1 MEQGSYCGSRGA
13 GGVSSLTLH
22 ILAMAFML
30 CDHIWATLVAGQDWL
45 TCVGRL
51 ASPIFAFLLVEGFF
65 HTRDLRR
72 YVLRL
77 LLLALLSEIPFDLMY
92 AGTPFFP
99 FHQNVIWTFLIA
111 LFCMWVIE
119 RAKGRGSLWLT
130 ALAAAGMSLAGW
142 LAGTIAMV
150 DYYGA
155 GVLTVLVFYLF
166 RGGRWWQ
173 RLGQAAR
180 DALDQLR
187 AAGGPDAPGPCT
199 GGDCGISPAG
209 LCPSGAGS
217 HLALPGP
224 PGVPQPLGTDG
235 LLSVLSGP
243 YPGAGGAGALP
254 AVRI

>member
-1 MEQGSYCGSRGA
+1 MEQVNYCGARGA

-51 ASPIFAFLLVEGFF
+51 AFPIFAFLLVEGFF
-65 HTRDLRR
+65 HTRDLKR

-92 AGTPFFP
+92 AGTSFFP

-119 RAKGRGSLWLT
+119 RVKRRGNLWLT
-130 ALAAAGMSLAGW
+130 LLAAAGMSLAGW

-155 GVLTVLVFYLF
+155 GVLTVLLFYLF
-166 RGGRWWQ
+166 RGGLWWQ
-173 RLGQAAR
+173 RLGQAA
-180 DALDQLR
+180 
-187 AAGGPDAPGPCT
+187 GMIWIN
-199 GGDCGISPAG
+199 CGLLAG
-209 LCPSGAGS
+209 LVLQVNILGLTVEFPQQGFAL
-217 HLALPGP
+217 LALKIGRAH
-224 PGVPQPLGTDG
+224 V
-235 LLSVLSGP
+235 
-243 YPGAGGAGALP
+243 
-254 AVRI
+254 

>member
-1 MEQGSYCGSRGA
+1 MEQVNYCGARGA

-51 ASPIFAFLLVEGFF
+51 AFPIFAFLLVEGFF
-65 HTRDLRR
+65 HTRDLKR

-92 AGTPFFP
+92 AGTSFFP

-119 RAKGRGSLWLT
+119 RVKRRGNLWLT
-130 ALAAAGMSLAGW
+130 LLAAAGMSLAGW

-150 DYYGA
+150 DYPGA
-155 GVLTVLVFYLF
+155 DRGV
-166 RGGRWWQ
+166 
-173 RLGQAAR
+173 
-180 DALDQLR
+180 
-187 AAGGPDAPGPCT
+187 
-199 GGDCGISPAG
+199 SPAG
-209 LCPSGAGS
+209 LCPSGS
-217 HLALPGP
+217 DPHLALPGP
-224 PGVPQPLGTDG
+224 PGVPQPLGADG
-235 LLSVLSGP
+235 LLSVLSSP
-243 YPGAGGAGALP
+243 YPGAGDDGAFP
-254 AVRI
+254 AVRM

>member
-1 MEQGSYCGSRGA
+1 MEQVNYCGARGA

-51 ASPIFAFLLVEGFF
+51 AFPIFAFLLVEGFF
-65 HTRDLRR
+65 HTRDLKR

-92 AGTPFFP
+92 AGTSFFP

-119 RAKGRGSLWLT
+119 RVKRRGNLWLT
-130 ALAAAGMSLAGW
+130 LLAAAGMSLAGW

-155 GVLTVLVFYLF
+155 GVLTVLLFYLF
-166 RGGRWWQ
+166 RGGLWWQ
-173 RLGQAAR
+173 RGPGRR
-180 DALDQLR
+180 DDLDQLR
-187 AAGGPDAPGPCT
+187 AVGGPGAPGQYP
-199 GGDCGISPAG
+199 GADRGVSPAG
-209 LCPSGAGS
+209 LCPSGS
-217 HLALPGP
+217 DPHLALPGP
-224 PGVPQPLGTDG
+224 PGVPQPLGADG
-235 LLSVLSGP
+235 LLSVLSSP
-243 YPGAGGAGALP
+243 YPGAGDDGAFP
-254 AVRI
+254 AVRM

>member
-13 GGVSSLTLH
+13 GGGSSLTLH

-51 ASPIFAFLLVEGFF
+51 AFPIFAFLLVEGFF

-173 RLGQAAR
+173 RLGQAA
-180 DALDQLR
+180 
-187 AAGGPDAPGPCT
+187 GMFWIN
-199 GGDCGISPAG
+199 CGLLAG
-209 LCPSGAGS
+209 LMLQVQVLGVTVEFPQQGFAL
-217 HLALPGP
+217 LAL
-224 PGVPQPLGTDG
+224 VPIWLYRGRQGYHSRWVQTVCYLFYPVHIL
-235 LLSVLSGP
+235 VL
-243 YPGAGGAGALP
+243 AML
-254 AVRI
+254 VRFLR

>member
-1 MEQGSYCGSRGA
+1 
-13 GGVSSLTLH
+13 
-22 ILAMAFML
+22 MAFML

-51 ASPIFAFLLVEGFF
+51 AFPIFAFLLVEGFF

-119 RAKGRGSLWLT
+119 RAKGRGACGLHGSGRGGVCP
-130 ALAAAGMSLAGW
+130 AAGWPGA
-142 LAGTIAMV
+142 IAMV

-173 RLGQAAR
+173 RLGQAA
-180 DALDQLR
+180 
-187 AAGGPDAPGPCT
+187 GMFWIN
-199 GGDCGISPAG
+199 CGLLAG
-209 LCPSGAGS
+209 LMLQVQVLGVTVEFPQQGFAL
-217 HLALPGP
+217 LAL
-224 PGVPQPLGTDG
+224 VPIWLYRGRQGYHSRWVQTVCYLFYPVHIL
-235 LLSVLSGP
+235 VL
-243 YPGAGGAGALP
+243 AML
-254 AVRI
+254 VRFLR

>member
-173 RLGQAAR
+173 RLGQAAGM
-180 DALDQLR
+180 LWIN
-187 AAGGPDAPGPCT
+187 
-199 GGDCGISPAG
+199 CGLLAG
-209 LCPSGAGS
+209 LMLQVHVLGGTVEFPQQGFAL
-217 HLALPGP
+217 LAL
-224 PGVPQPLGTDG
+224 VP
-235 LLSVLSGP
+235 
-243 YPGAGGAGALP
+243 
-254 AVRI
+254 I

>member
-51 ASPIFAFLLVEGFF
+51 AFPIFAFLLVEGFF

-92 AGTPFFP
+92 AETPFFP
-99 FHQNVIWTFLIA
+99 FHQNVIWTLLIA

-173 RLGQAAR
+173 RLGQAA
-180 DALDQLR
+180 
-187 AAGGPDAPGPCT
+187 GMFWIN
-199 GGDCGISPAG
+199 CGLLAG
-209 LCPSGAGS
+209 LMLQVQVLGVTVEFPQQGFAL
-217 HLALPGP
+217 LAL
-224 PGVPQPLGTDG
+224 VPIWLYRGRQGYHSRWVQTACYLFYPVHILVLAVLVRC
-235 LLSVLSGP
+235 LL
-243 YPGAGGAGALP
+243 
-254 AVRI
+254 

>member
-1 MEQGSYCGSRGA
+1 
-13 GGVSSLTLH
+13 
-22 ILAMAFML
+22 MAFML

-119 RAKGRGSLWLT
+119 RAKGEGEPVAHGAGRGGDVPGG
-130 ALAAAGMSLAGW
+130 LAGGDHRHGGLLRGGRADRAGVLPVPGRPLVAAPGQAAGMLWINCGLLAG
-142 LAGTIAMV
+142 LMLQVHVLGGTV
-150 DYYGA
+150 EFPQQG
-155 GVLTVLVFYLF
+155 F
-166 RGGRWWQ
+166 
-173 RLGQAAR
+173 
-180 DALDQLR
+180 AL
-187 AAGGPDAPGPCT
+187 
-199 GGDCGISPAG
+199 
-209 LCPSGAGS
+209 
-217 HLALPGP
+217 LAL
-224 PGVPQPLGTDG
+224 VPIWLYRGRQGYHSRWVQTA